1 MSQFDSFTNF
11 AKNTIILAQEEMVRL
26 EDTQIRTQHLLLGIL
41 HQQKS
46 IGGAILRNFGVT
58 YENAS
63 LIAKELK
70 NPAQKKSKETTTQAL
85 LSSFS
90 QKAIE
95 FAAQTALDFG
105 HSMVDSE
112 HLLYALVR
120 QKESGAIHVLEKL
133 MVNPGHIVNYLE
145 NLFQQNYSKSKSTS
159 GPSIVAPPP
168 PNPSQIE
175 TLLNGLQSVFMGMNE
190 EKSSFSGQV
199 QNNTTQKTSSKK
211 KKLALDYFCTNLTEE
226 ATSGKL
232 DVIIGRDKEITRI
245 IQILSRKTK
254 NNPLLLGDPGVGK
267 TAIMEGL
274 AQRIIQGSVPDCLL
288 DKRVFSLSMSNL
300 IAGTKYRGEFEER
313 LKRIIDEASMSENEV
328 ILFIDELHT
337 IIGAGSAEG
346 SLDAANILKPALSR
360 GIVQI
365 VGATTMDEY
374 KKYIEK
380 DAALSR
386 RFQSLDVPEPTI
398 PESIKILKGVQPHY
412 ESYHAVKI
420 TEEAIDLAVKLSAR
434 YINDRFL
441 PDKAFDVLDEACTL
455 KSTINK
461 KNGKKIRD
469 LRAKLSNVIKQK
481 ESSVVDQNYEKANQL
496 HQKEQE
502 FEKMLHKLKI
512 QKVDQKSIK
521 KVGEKDAAQI
531 IEQMTGI
538 PMSTLIN
545 SSISQLQ
552 NLEKTLAQKIINQD
566 LAISEV
572 AKSIR
577 RARVGLQNPNRP
589 LGAFLFL
596 GPTGVGKTELVKKL
610 AEDVFHSKEALVK
623 IDMSEF
629 SVKHSASRLVGTTA
643 GYVGYENGGQLT
655 EKIRRKPY
663 SVVLFDEIEKAHK
676 DVHNLLLQILEDGEL
691 TDGKGRK
698 ISFKNTII
706 ILTSNIGAERF
717 QQQANSIGFTDSKK
731 DLAEHEHE
739 FDLVRDEVLKDLKN
753 SFSAEF
759 INRLDKTIVFRPL
772 ERKAIKKIVELQ
784 IAELEER
791 LKEKEIYLKT
801 SGSVINTLAK
811 IAYKPEYGA
820 REVRR
825 VISERVEMP
834 LVESLVSGKIKHN
847 STLRTSYDKKNE
859 VCEFEEIK

>member
-1 MSQFDSFTNF
+1 
-11 AKNTIILAQEEMVRL
+11 
-26 EDTQIRTQHLLLGIL
+26 
-41 HQQKS
+41 
-46 IGGAILRNFGVT
+46 
-58 YENAS
+58 
-63 LIAKELK
+63 
-70 NPAQKKSKETTTQAL
+70 
-85 LSSFS
+85 
-90 QKAIE
+90 
-95 FAAQTALDFG
+95 
-105 HSMVDSE
+105 
-112 HLLYALVR
+112 
-120 QKESGAIHVLEKL
+120 
-133 MVNPGHIVNYLE
+133 
-145 NLFQQNYSKSKSTS
+145 
-159 GPSIVAPPP
+159 
-168 PNPSQIE
+168 
-175 TLLNGLQSVFMGMNE
+175 
-190 EKSSFSGQV
+190 
-199 QNNTTQKTSSKK
+199 
-211 KKLALDYFCTNLTEE
+211 
-226 ATSGKL
+226 
-232 DVIIGRDKEITRI
+232 
-245 IQILSRKTK
+245 
-254 NNPLLLGDPGVGK
+254 
-267 TAIMEGL
+267 
-274 AQRIIQGSVPDCLL
+274 
-288 DKRVFSLSMSNL
+288 
-300 IAGTKYRGEFEER
+300 
-313 LKRIIDEASMSENEV
+313 
-328 ILFIDELHT
+328 
-337 IIGAGSAEG
+337 
-346 SLDAANILKPALSR
+346 
-360 GIVQI
+360 
-365 VGATTMDEY
+365 
-374 KKYIEK
+374 
-380 DAALSR
+380 
-386 RFQSLDVPEPTI
+386 
-398 PESIKILKGVQPHY
+398 
-412 ESYHAVKI
+412 
-420 TEEAIDLAVKLSAR
+420 
-434 YINDRFL
+434 
-441 PDKAFDVLDEACTL
+441 
-455 KSTINK
+455 
-461 KNGKKIRD
+461 
-469 LRAKLSNVIKQK
+469 
-481 ESSVVDQNYEKANQL
+481 
-496 HQKEQE
+496 
-502 FEKMLHKLKI
+502 MLHNLKI
-512 QKVDQKSIK
+512 QKVHQKSIK

-531 IEQMTGI
+531 IEQLTGI

-577 RARVGLQNPNRP
+577 RARVGLQN
-589 LGAFLFL
+589 
-596 GPTGVGKTELVKKL
+596 
-610 AEDVFHSKEALVK
+610 SKEALVK